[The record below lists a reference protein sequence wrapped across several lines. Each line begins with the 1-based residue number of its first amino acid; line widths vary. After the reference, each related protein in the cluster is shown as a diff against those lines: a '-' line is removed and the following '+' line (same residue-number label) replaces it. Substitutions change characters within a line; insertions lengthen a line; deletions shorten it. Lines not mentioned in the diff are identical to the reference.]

1 MGKAFHK
8 KNASFYDRD
17 NAFTRKTNWQSQQ
30 SFISFKWRMQAINLV
45 IFFNK
50 KANLRISVIKSFI
63 NKRRAN
69 NCLCHVPVMFD
80 EVSDRQCAQLWFS
93 CQTQRARRHYSV
105 FWLDYLSAVYVFQTL
120 RLWCSLANTSNFR
133 EIVTSMR
140 KKFLSV
146 FKIS

>member
-69 NCLCHVPVMFD
+69 NCLCHVPVMFE

-93 CQTQRARRHYSV
+93 KHRHSE
-105 FWLDYLSAVYVFQTL
+105 LEGITLSFDWIIFLLFMCFRHSDCGVPLQIL
-120 RLWCSLANTSNFR
+120 PTS
-133 EIVTSMR
+133 E
-140 KKFLSV
+140 KL
-146 FKIS
+146 